1 MYLPV
6 SIAILIGDVKKTIKL
21 KTKTTNVKTKT
32 MKWEDQDRTEKLLVD
47 LARMNLII
55 YII

>member
-32 MKWEDQDRTEKLLVD
+32 ALKSSSWT
-47 LARMNLII
+47 
-55 YII
+55 